1 MRCYL
6 LPETCKH
13 LLSLFSV
20 AWLGRRWRWRRW
32 SLRARE
38 YACTVFL
45 RKSNGL
51 LCEILDGS
59 SWVIHRGRIDFRKH
73 HLLFGRRRGS
83 NRHRLVGEL
92 RNILCIRADVLRHA
106 ASRFTSLLR
115 RRSWI
120 RVSHSLLFYTQRSRI
135 AGPCCEHLSPL
146 SYQELLGVFAHVGKG
161 VCSFLKLGGGRL
173 PEGDHFHLAPHVH
186 VQIFNKR
193 YEVAVASRK
202 DDGVE
207 LGGKLHRV
215 YRKAHIPVGLFRAI
229 GEDLEAFYLGLDAYL
244 SESVEEG
251 VFLPAFGR
259 DDVCDSAYEDAVSH
273 SFLKHALKVDP
284 GFIQMLCAVIQ
295 VLGINEHTYALR
307 RMLDYCHINE
317 C

>member
-83 NRHRLVGEL
+83 NRHRLVGGL
-92 RNILCIRADVLRHA
+92 RNILCIR
-106 ASRFTSLLR
+106 
-115 RRSWI
+115 
-120 RVSHSLLFYTQRSRI
+120 
-135 AGPCCEHLSPL
+135 EHLSPL

-186 VQIFNKR
+186 V
-193 YEVAVASRK
+193 
-202 DDGVE
+202 
-207 LGGKLHRV
+207 
-215 YRKAHIPVGLFRAI
+215 
-229 GEDLEAFYLGLDAYL
+229 
-244 SESVEEG
+244 
-251 VFLPAFGR
+251 
-259 DDVCDSAYEDAVSH
+259 
-273 SFLKHALKVDP
+273 
-284 GFIQMLCAVIQ
+284 
-295 VLGINEHTYALR
+295 
-307 RMLDYCHINE
+307 
-317 C
+317 